1 MLKFRR
7 VLVCLFLMFTLMYPI
22 SGEGH
27 MKSVWITLMLPN
39 SF

>member
-1 MLKFRR
+1 MIKRYDTGKPIL
-7 VLVCLFLMFTLMYPI
+7 YI

-27 MKSVWITLMLPN
+27 MNSVWITLMLPN